1 MINVTRCM
9 RGFRGVG
16 WRVANP
22 PRNAEGRREGGGELR
37 RAETEKTSY
46 YYQFACLRSLGLPLS
61 SFHLDDTGG
70 LFPPIY
76 FSAPIRDSSS
86 HLALFPLRTLSRN
99 LARARLPGRENFCS
113 TAFPHVGVD
122 DSGKIMPRAT
132 SHEILIQTHTRA
144 YTCIVKKE

>member
-9 RGFRGVG
+9 RGFRRAE

-22 PRNAEGRREGGGELR
+22 PRNAEERRGGGGELR
-37 RAETEKTSY
+37 RAETEKASY

-76 FSAPIRDSSS
+76 FSAPIRDSASLLSS
-86 HLALFPLRTLSRN
+86 SSIPLEDTLEK
-99 LARARLPGRENFCS
+99 LGARARAVYRGE
-113 TAFPHVGVD
+113 
-122 DSGKIMPRAT
+122 KISVRLRSRMLAPTILAKSCLEIRAT
-132 SHEILIQTHTRA
+132 K
-144 YTCIVKKE
+144 Y